1 MLLNICITACIQRI
15 LCKNWLKSIVM
26 PQKYLNWS
34 KIIID
39 NSSNFE
45 MSASS
50 LQSKILVINFSLLV

>member
-1 MLLNICITACIQRI
+1 
-15 LCKNWLKSIVM
+15 M

-45 MSASS
+45 MSAFS
-50 LQSKILVINFSLLV
+50 LQSKILVINYSLLV